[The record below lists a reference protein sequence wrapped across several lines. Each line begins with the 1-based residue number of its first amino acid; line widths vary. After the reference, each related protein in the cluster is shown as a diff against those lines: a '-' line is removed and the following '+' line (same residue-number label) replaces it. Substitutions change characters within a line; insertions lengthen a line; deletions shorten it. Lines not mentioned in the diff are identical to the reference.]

1 MSDCSSE
8 SSEENKFTPE
18 KIAEKKT
25 RPYLLVE
32 LFDKN
37 INNIKGHALYEIGDN
52 EDDVKCFT
60 QKDLFGTADLMVKG
74 YVARQFRDCINKVDD
89 IKTVQICI
97 NNKRLAFYDYSIPTL
112 FDLVDKT
119 VKPEATPKP
128 KRKYTRKIKPE
139 KNSLEI

>member
-37 INNIKGHALYEIGDN
+37 VNNIKGHALYEIGDN

-74 YVARQFRDCINKVDD
+74 YVARQFRDCINKIDD
-89 IKTVQICI
+89 IKTVKICI

-119 VKPEATPKP
+119 VKQEVTPKP

-139 KNSLEI
+139 KIV

>member
-1 MSDCSSE
+1 MSDTSSE

-18 KIAEKKT
+18 KVEEKKT

-37 INNIKGHALYEIGDN
+37 INDMKGHALYEIGDD

-60 QKDLFGTADLMVKG
+60 QKSLFGTADLMVRG
-74 YVARQFRDCINKVDD
+74 YVARQFRDCINKLDD
-89 IKTVQICI
+89 IKTVKICI
-97 NNKRLAFYDYSIPTL
+97 NNKVLAFYDYSVPTL
-112 FDLVDKT
+112 FDLIDKT
-119 VKPEATPKP
+119 VKQEVTPKP

-139 KNSLEI
+139 K

>member
-1 MSDCSSE
+1 MSDSSSE

-18 KIAEKKT
+18 KIEEKKT

-37 INNIKGHALYEIGDN
+37 INAMKGHALFEIGDD

-60 QKDLFGTADLMVKG
+60 QKSLFGTADLMVRG
-74 YVARQFRDCINKVDD
+74 YVARQFRDCIEKIDD
-89 IKTVQICI
+89 IKTVKICI
-97 NNKRLAFYDYSIPTL
+97 NYKVLAFYDYSVPTL
-112 FDLVDKT
+112 FDLIDKT
-119 VKPEATPKP
+119 VKQEVTPKP

-139 KNSLEI
+139 K

>member
-1 MSDCSSE
+1 MSDSS
-8 SSEENKFTPE
+8 SSSDEKSNFTPE

-25 RPYLLVE
+25 RPYLLVQ

-37 INNIKGHALYEIGDN
+37 INDIKGHALFEIGDDEN
-52 EDDVKCFT
+52 DVKCFT
-60 QKDLFGTADLMVKG
+60 EKSLFGTADLMVRG
-74 YVARQFRDCINKVDD
+74 YVARQFRDCINKIDD
-89 IKTVQICI
+89 IKTVKICI
-97 NNKRLAFYDYSIPTL
+97 NNKRLAFYDYTIPTL

-139 KNSLEI
+139 KIV